1 MRSYD
6 RKTIDERKKKNIMN
20 NIYNRGGAQMGDSA
34 NTTDIINFLE
44 MAKRL
49 ISVGK
54 YDFVPR
60 RKNMQ
65 SLARHGL
72 TIMDAKGELINLV
85 VGDYYKGPK
94 RDFDTDRPGGI
105 WEFKK
110 NIDGTKFYVKMKIV
124 QENGDDILKC
134 IGFHDDDF
142 AQIRGDDINEEVL

>member
-6 RKTIDERKKKNIMN
+6 RDNIDKTRKVYIINT
-20 NIYNRGGAQMGDSA
+20 IYNRGGVQMGDSA
-34 NTTDIINFLE
+34 NTTDIIDFLE

-49 ISVGK
+49 IVAGK

-65 SLARHGL
+65 SLARYGL
-72 TIMDAKGELINLV
+72 TIMDAKGELIDLV

-94 RDFDTDRPGGI
+94 QDFDTTRPGDI

-110 NIDGTKFYVKMKIV
+110 NIDGTKFYIKLKIV
-124 QENGDDILKC
+124 QENGDKILKC

-142 AQIRGDDINEEVL
+142 A